1 METYKDPPQDEYRC
15 ELCNKVYKN
24 KSGLWKHNNKYHN
37 NVSTQMSTI
46 GIHSGKNGI
55 QNVYKMSTDNK
66 NTICKHCG
74 KELSNRQSKWRH
86 EKTCNDKNQENDK
99 DKVIEKLQTTLETQ
113 QKMINEQQNMC
124 KKLLELI
131 NQNCKVHPKTLQ
143 KINKNLLANNN
154 NSCNNN
160 SGNINNGTI
169 NNTYNIVKF
178 GSENIDELLSKSELF
193 NILNQRYLS
202 IEKSIQTV
210 HFNDKYPTHKN
221 ILITNLRDNIAYIY
235 DGKQYSAVPKTQALN
250 ELIDI
255 HTENIEVSLTNYREK
270 LPPKTIEILEKLL
283 EKIRDDNTPFVDGV
297 NDKNYKNYKSYKI
310 NEIKLMVYNE
320 SDKNKSLININC
332 DIPLQNSSKS
342 IEV

>member
-1 METYKDPPQDEYRC
+1 MNFKCKE
-15 ELCNKVYKN
+15 CNKLYK
-24 KSGLWKHNNKYHN
+24 SYQSLWNHNYKYHN
-37 NVSTQMSTI
+37 KDSTKITPKSTKSPPKSTKNI
-46 GIHSGKNGI
+46 QDVADEIHSKYLCEYCNSYFSRSDSLTRHYNRCKVKIKSDNNKDEVISKLNNKVSEI
-55 QNVYKMSTDNK
+55 QQQLSSLL
-66 NTICKHCG
+66 KH
-74 KELSNRQSKWRH
+74 
-86 EKTCNDKNQENDK
+86 
-99 DKVIEKLQTTLETQ
+99 
-113 QKMINEQQNMC
+113 
-124 KKLLELI
+124 
-131 NQNCKVHPKTLQ
+131 CKVHPKTLQ

-154 NSCNNN
+154 SYN

-169 NNTYNIVKF
+169 NNNNTYNIVKF

-210 HFNDKYPTHKN
+210 HFNDKYPNHKN

-235 DGKQYSAVPKTQALN
+235 DGKQYSAIPKTQALN

-270 LPPKTIEILEKLL
+270 LPSKTVEILEKLL

-297 NDKNYKNYKSYKI
+297 NEKNYKNYKSYKI

-332 DIPLQNSSKS
+332 DVPLKETDKS